1 MDAMWWLSSA
11 MAVAIGLSLGLLG
24 GGGSILTVPVL
35 VYLVGQSPEMA
46 VGTSLA
52 IVGMNALLGS
62 WLHFRHGRVQ
72 LHAALIFG
80 GLGILGAFVGSH
92 FTALL
97 PGPVLL
103 LVFSMLMLVVAGLML
118 RPPRQPKHESRH
130 VTNWPIVAGA
140 GLGVGLLTGFLGVGG
155 GFLIVPALVIL
166 VGLEMPIAVGT
177 SLPIIAMNSAS
188 GLLGHL
194 AQSPLNWP
202 VTIQFVAFGAIGLV
216 LGIVLIKRVSA
227 TQLRAYFAWLVI
239 ALAMYMLAR
248 SVPQVI
254 PLITA

>member
-1 MDAMWWLSSA
+1 MNPMWWLSSV
-11 MAVAIGLSLGLLG
+11 MAVAIGLALGLLG

-52 IVGMNALLGS
+52 IVGMNSLFGT

-72 LHAALIFG
+72 LRAALIFG
-80 GLGILGAFVGSH
+80 GVGIVGALIGSR
-92 FTALL
+92 FTRLL
-97 PGPVLL
+97 PGPMLL
-103 LVFSMLMLVVAGLML
+103 IVFAMLMLVVAALML
-118 RPPRQPKHESRH
+118 RPSRPKVH
-130 VTNWPIVAGA
+130 VTQHATNWLVVAGA

-188 GLLGHL
+188 GLVGHL
-194 AQSPLNWP
+194 SQSPLNWL
-202 VTIQFVAFGAIGLV
+202 VTLQFIVFGAVGILLGVVLV
-216 LGIVLIKRVSA
+216 KRVSPM
-227 TQLRAYFAWLVI
+227 QLRVYFAWFVI
-239 ALAMYMLAR
+239 AIAIYMLAR
-248 SVPQVI
+248 SVPQAI
-254 PLITA
+254 PLITT

>member
-1 MDAMWWLSSA
+1 MDPMWWLSSA
-11 MAVAIGLSLGLLG
+11 MAIAIGLSLGLLG

-62 WLHFRHGRVQ
+62 WLHFRHGRVR
-72 LHAALIFG
+72 LRSALIFG
-80 GLGILGAFVGSH
+80 GLGILGALVGSR
-92 FTALL
+92 FTSLL

-103 LVFSMLMLVVAGLML
+103 IVFAILMLVVAGLML
-118 RPPRQPKHESRH
+118 RPPRRALHAAPH
-130 VTNWPIVAGA
+130 VTNWLVVALA
-140 GLGVGLLTGFLGVGG
+140 GLGVGVLTGFLGVGG

-188 GLLGHL
+188 GLVGHI
-194 AQSPLNWP
+194 AQSPLNWF
-202 VTIQFVAFGAIGLV
+202 VTVQFVAFGAVGLG
-216 LGIVLIKRVSA
+216 LGIVLIKRVSPM
-227 TQLRAYFAWLVI
+227 QLRAYFAWLVI
-239 ALAMYMLAR
+239 ALAIYMLAR

-254 PLITA
+254 PLVAA